1 MSSLKEILG
10 LPEGVKI
17 KMIREGYDEVSERS
31 ERITMFPV
39 GYVEPRHEHD
49 HYHSIFILEGTMLV
63 DGKTLGPGDYVF
75 GGGPGN
81 ATETMVIRSYY
92 TGFRWYKPEITSM
105 IGIFLLIFTILCTRW
120 AGTKIGEQE
129 N

>member
-1 MSSLKEILG
+1 MMEYIGDFFASNTEEIEWVDGSEILG

-81 ATETMVIRSYY
+81 AHGPYEY
-92 TGFRWYKPEITSM
+92 PE
-105 IGIFLLIFTILCTRW
+105 GCKVFLCTR
-120 AGTKIGEQE
+120 AKKNNHIHREVTE
-129 N
+129 

>member
-1 MSSLKEILG
+1 M
-10 LPEGVKI
+10 KI

-49 HYHSIFILEGTMLV
+49 HYHSIFILEGTMHV

-81 ATETMVIRSYY
+81 AHGPY
-92 TGFRWYKPEITSM
+92 
-105 IGIFLLIFTILCTRW
+105 
-120 AGTKIGEQE
+120 
-129 N
+129 